1 MGVWYGL
8 LEYVWQLFYS
18 IMSCLTLSIGELVTV
33 LSFCWHQ
40 FEQCF
45 RIIISGW
52 RQCQLNNCL
61 KLYFIELQLNWHLP
75 WTNEISMNFP
85 HLTRSSQTGDT
96 WLVWYRFS
104 WVKAI
109 MLCQSQTSLVAPGLQ
124 KYLLL
129 IVVGRLLSA
138 SDLSWRSLISLN
150 VWRSAGELGHRW
162 LVRCDVQRG
171 MSGRQGLVC
180 YSGCGFKCLL
190 KKGFLYL

>member
-1 MGVWYGL
+1 MGLWYGL

-85 HLTRSSQTGDT
+85 HPTRSSQTGDT

-162 LVRCDVQRG
+162 WGVMCKQGRVGVRVWFVITLW
-171 MSGRQGLVC
+171 MWM
-180 YSGCGFKCLL
+180 
-190 KKGFLYL
+190 